1 MAREPDKTLNSRIA
15 APAPIAALPA
25 QSKMAL
31 VTGLLARPEGASL
44 DDLVAATCWQPH
56 TTRAALTSL
65 RKKGLTIVR
74 GKVDGVTRYTIA
86 SALAEKAPS
95 SKRRA
100 GK

>member
-1 MAREPDKTLNSRIA
+1 
-15 APAPIAALPA
+15 
-25 QSKMAL
+25 
-31 VTGLLARPEGASL
+31 
-44 DDLVAATCWQPH
+44 
-56 TTRAALTSL
+56 L

-100 GK
+100 GQ